1 MDNLIKMDDG
11 ESFVH
16 CYEPPVNTAA
26 EKRKIGVYGPT
37 TTTLEHLADWHGILL
52 SYANYTSVLLE
63 DEAMPEKAKMSLSK
77 IMKMLRA
84 VLKILSKVVSL
95 PSAL

>member
-16 CYEPPVNTAA
+16 CYKPPVDTAV
-26 EKRKIGVYGPT
+26 EERKIGVYGPA

-52 SYANYTSVLLE
+52 AYANYTSVLLE
-63 DEAMPEKAKMSLSK
+63 DEAMPEKAKMRLNK

-84 VLKILSKVVSL
+84 VLKILSEVVNL
-95 PSAL
+95 P